1 MTAFDLPVW
10 IVYGY
15 LFVLGAVV
23 GSFLNVCIYRIPQ
36 HDKLWA
42 SLKGLAGSPSA
53 CPRCRSQIRWKDN
66 VPILGWLKLGG
77 RCRDCRM
84 WISPRYPAIELL
96 NGLLWVA
103 LYWLEVPHAWGT
115 TIQDSGV
122 YAPDGPQG
130 IIGSAW
136 LSPDAVVHWRYF
148 YHLVL
153 AEALLVATFID
164 FDLWIIPDGVTLP
177 AMAVGLIGSL
187 LGQVYL
193 VPVWFQ
199 SPRLIHDIQ
208 IVRDVEPSWAWM
220 FPEWLDPLLSG
231 PALPEWIIAHP
242 HVHGL
247 VASIVGLLV
256 GGGVV
261 WAMRIIGHTV
271 LRREAMGF
279 GDVVLMA
286 MVGSFL
292 GWQPTVM
299 AFFLAPLFACVV
311 VLMLAFSGWRREI
324 PYGPYLSMGTLAV
337 LFGWKFVWPPF
348 ERVFSIGVLIVPI
361 AVMMAVGMFSLL
373 VLIQG
378 IKWVLGYELVPSE
391 SVGEW
396 SGADQNQFQDGEKN
410 DLQWG
415 QWRGPQWPGILS
427 GRGQIHTNRW
437 RHPPL

>member
-36 HDKLWA
+36 QETFWA
-42 SLKGLAGSPSA
+42 SLKGLANSPSA
-53 CPRCRSQIRWKDN
+53 CPRCGSGIRWKDN
-66 VPILGWLKLGG
+66 IPIIGWLKLGG

-103 LYWLEVPHAWGT
+103 LYWLEVPSGWGT
-115 TIQDSGV
+115 TIADSGV
-122 YAPDGPQG
+122 YAAKGPQG
-130 IIGSAW
+130 IIGSEW
-136 LSPDAVVHWRYF
+136 LSPEAVVHWRF
-148 YHLVL
+148 AYHLVL
-153 AEALLVATFID
+153 AETLLVATFID

-199 SPRLIHDIQ
+199 SPRLMRDVQ
-208 IVRDVEPSWAWM
+208 IVRDTESTWQWL
-220 FPEWLDPLLSG
+220 FPEWLDPLLTG
-231 PALPEWIIAHP
+231 PAQPAWIAAHP
-242 HVHGL
+242 HLHGL
-247 VASIVGLLV
+247 AVSVVGLLV

-261 WAMRIIGHTV
+261 WLLRIIGHTV

-292 GWQPTVM
+292 GWQPTVI

-311 VLMLAFSGWRREI
+311 VLMSVFSGLKREI
-324 PYGPYLSMGTLAV
+324 PYGPYLSLGTLAV
-337 LFGWKFVWPPF
+337 LFGWTSVWPSF
-348 ERVFSIGVLIVPI
+348 ERVFSIGVLVVPI
-361 AVMMAVGMFSLL
+361 AVMMALGMFLLL
-373 VLIQG
+373 VMIQFG
-378 IKWVLGYELVPSE
+378 KWLLGMELVPPPY
-391 SVGEW
+391 VGEW
-396 SGADQNQFQDGEKN
+396 RAADQNQYQDSERN
-410 DLQWG
+410 DRQQG
-415 QWRGPQWPGILS
+415 QWRRPGWPGTLS
-427 GRGQIHTNRW
+427 GRGQIHWNNW
-437 RHPPL
+437 RHPLQ